1 LSDRPS
7 QTLGLDVKHIE
18 LNAQGEAIKSSDW
31 PRRCFVT
38 DHGLYQSLGTI
49 RYPGGA
55 HAL

>member
-1 LSDRPS
+1 
-7 QTLGLDVKHIE
+7 LGLDVKHIE